1 MVKESVTV
9 TDKQTAEHFSA
20 NKITTSVTSFFEQ
33 MDDGVLCKFTLKT
46 RRWVDLISIGRSY
59 HLYISPRLNSH

>member
-33 MDDGVLCKFTLKT
+33 MGDVILCKFTLKT
-46 RRWVDLISIGRSY
+46 RRWVDLISRSQ
-59 HLYISPRLNSH
+59 LAFIYITDVKFS